1 MNICLS
7 LQDQRQFFHED
18 TKITK
23 RHLLQKQ
30 FVFFVFFAPS

>member
-18 TKITK
+18 TK